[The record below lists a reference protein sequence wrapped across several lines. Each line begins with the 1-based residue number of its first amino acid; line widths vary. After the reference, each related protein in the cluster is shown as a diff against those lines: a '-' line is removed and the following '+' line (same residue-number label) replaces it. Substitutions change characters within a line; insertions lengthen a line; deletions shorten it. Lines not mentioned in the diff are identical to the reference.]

1 VPKKRIITAIFIAII
16 FSAALFFLE
25 SYAFSVFSAVV
36 IVYAGWEWARLSGL
50 LTPPLKLLYAF
61 FVLSILILSGYIL
74 GLAKTTPIHLD
85 TAKVLMTWLVPW
97 WAIALLWIQGY
108 PSSAVLWGSR
118 CVRGLMGLLVL
129 VPTWLSIVI
138 LTSLDNGKWLV
149 FVVVLIVASAD
160 IGAYFSGSRFG
171 KNKLSPNVS
180 PNKTWEGFLGAI
192 IANLC
197 VTFLLGIF
205 LKLNLTEWLMLFFIV
220 MATVLAAVVGDL
232 LESMMKRHRG
242 VKDSGNILPGHGGV
256 LDRVDSLTAALP
268 VFTLIFIY
276 SSFQL

>member
-1 VPKKRIITAIFIAII
+1 MLKKRITTAIFVAII
-16 FSAALFFLE
+16 FSVALLFLE
-25 SYAFSVFSAVV
+25 PYAFSIFSAAI

-50 LTPPLKLLYAF
+50 LTLPSRLLYTF

-74 GLAKTTPIHLD
+74 GLAKTTPIHLGV
-85 TAKVLMTWLVPW
+85 AKVLMTWLVPW

-118 CVRGLMGLLVL
+118 YVRGIMGLLVL
-129 VPTWLSIVI
+129 VPTWLAIVI
-138 LTSLDNGKWLV
+138 LISLGNGKWLV
-149 FVVVLIVASAD
+149 FVVVLIVAFAD

-192 IANLC
+192 TANFCLIS
-197 VTFLLGIF
+197 FLGIF
-205 LKLNLTEWLMLFFIV
+205 LKLNLTEWLMLFFTV
-220 MATVLAAVVGDL
+220 MATVFAAVVGDL
-232 LESMMKRHRG
+232 LESMMKRHLG

>member
-1 VPKKRIITAIFIAII
+1 VPKKRIITAICVAII
-16 FSAALFFLE
+16 FSAALYFLDP
-25 SYAFSVFSAVV
+25 YAFSVFSATI

-50 LTPPLKLLYAF
+50 LTPSARLLYAF
-61 FVLSILILSGYIL
+61 FILNILMLSGYIL
-74 GLAKTTPIHLD
+74 GLTKTTPIHLAA
-85 TAKVLMTWLVPW
+85 AKALMTWVVPW

-118 CVRGLMGLLVL
+118 YVRGIMGSLVL
-129 VPTWLSIVI
+129 VPTWLAIVI

-149 FVVVLIVASAD
+149 FVVVVIVAFAD
-160 IGAYFSGSRFG
+160 IGAYFAGSRFG
-171 KNKLSPNVS
+171 KNKLSPDVS

-192 IANLC
+192 TANLC
-197 VTFLLGIF
+197 LVSFLGIF
-205 LKLNLTEWLMLFFIV
+205 LKLNSMEWLMLFFAV

-268 VFTLIFIY
+268 VFTLIFMY